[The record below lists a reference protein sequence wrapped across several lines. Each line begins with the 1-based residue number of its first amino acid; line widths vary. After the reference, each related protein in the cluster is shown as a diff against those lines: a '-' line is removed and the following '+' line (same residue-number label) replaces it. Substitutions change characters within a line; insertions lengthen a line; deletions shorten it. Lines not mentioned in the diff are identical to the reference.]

1 MKVWSS
7 ETLTASDMT
16 TYLTNNIEYLKAATD
31 GLAFSGVEASRLSN
45 QSISNATATNV
56 SFTSEGFDYGG
67 YFGGSGTA
75 ITVPAAAIPSGYTTI
90 ALDVNARARFASNA
104 TGYRRLKVYVNG
116 SATSSIS
123 VDANAGAET
132 EVTVSDVVIAASGA
146 VITLE
151 AYQTSTGALNLET
164 CTLHVIRRAPVA

>member
-1 MKVWSS
+1 MKTWGS

-132 EVTVSDVVIAASGA
+132 QVTVSDVVIAASGA

-151 AYQTSTGALNLET
+151 AYQTSGGNLNLEVGN
-164 CTLHVIRRAPVA
+164 LVVARYAPAA